1 MKIPFNKPHLSKRF
15 IDLSSS
21 VFSHADILRTFGP
34 YYLKC
39 HQLLIKQYKAEE
51 VILTPSCT
59 TALELAAES
68 IGIKAGDEILMP
80 SYTYVSTANAFIRS
94 GGVPV
99 FVDSEKESP
108 NMDIQDL
115 KNKITRKSKA
125 VVVVHYAGISP
136 DMIALKA
143 ICKEHKLIL
152 IEDAAH
158 AIDAKYNQSLLG
170 TFGDLSTLSFH
181 ETKNVSCGQGG
192 ALIINSK
199 RYVDVSRV
207 NAQCG
212 TDRYDFMNKKVN
224 AYSWKSVGMNALLSE
239 PSCAIL
245 YYQLKEKSNVF
256 KRRTAIWKRY
266 QTELLHLDKEGKVKV
281 PRLLKHQ
288 KINGHIFYFNT
299 KSLAERDDLI
309 LFLKNKGI
317 QATFHYQCLH
327 KSPFYKKIKN
337 TSKLVH
343 AEKHEKTL
351 VRLPLYYALTDEEQ
365 TYIIQM
371 VNTFYGD

>member
-1 MKIPFNKPHLSKRF
+1 MSKRF

-34 YYLKC
+34 YYIKC
-39 HQLLIKQYKAEE
+39 HQLLKKQYKAEE

-68 IGIKAGDEILMP
+68 IGIKPGDEILMP

-94 GGVPV
+94 GGIPV
-99 FVDSEKESP
+99 FVDSEKECP
-108 NMDIQDL
+108 NMDVQDL

-125 VVVVHYAGISP
+125 VVIVHYSGISV

-143 ICKEHKLIL
+143 FCKKNNLIL

-170 TFGDLSTLSFH
+170 TFGDLATLSFH

-199 RYVDVSRV
+199 RLVNICRV
-207 NAQCG
+207 KAQCG
-212 TDRYDFMNKKVN
+212 TDRFDFINKKVN

-245 YYQLKEKSNVF
+245 YYQLKEKSNIF

-266 QTELLHLDKEGKVKV
+266 QTELLHLDIAGKAKI
-281 PRLLKHQ
+281 PRLLKSQ

-299 KSLAERDDLI
+299 KSMAERDSLI
-309 LFLKNKGI
+309 RFLKNKGI

-327 KSPFYKKIKN
+327 KSPFYKRLN
-337 TSKLVH
+337 NASKLSH
-343 AEKHEKTL
+343 AEMHEKTL
-351 VRLPLYYALTDEEQ
+351 VRLPLYYTLTDEEQ

-371 VNTFYGD
+371 VNTFYGVR